1 MSKVNIHNL
10 NEEYLNSMSEEERLK
25 EIQSWTS
32 EELVRH
38 LCPDGVISLEEFRR
52 YAHEIAED

>member
-1 MSKVNIHNL
+1 MSKVHINNFS
-10 NEEYLNSMSEEERLK
+10 EEYFNSLSEEERLK
-25 EIQSWTS
+25 EIQSWAS

-52 YAHEIAED
+52 YAHEITKE

>member
-1 MSKVNIHNL
+1 MDKEHIHNL

-52 YAHEIAED
+52 YAHEITEE